1 MISFQ
6 WLSGSV
12 MLIKYD
18 IFIFIIAITATP
30 LTVHP
35 AGASTNLIFS
45 LHIRFLSDVIVNY
58 RESSGGLFNVSR
70 LV

>member
-18 IFIFIIAITATP
+18 IFIFIIAITAAP
-30 LTVHP
+30 LAVHP
-35 AGASTNLIFS
+35 AGASTYLILS
-45 LHIRFLSDVIVNY
+45 IHIRLLSDVIVDN
-58 RESSGGLFNVSR
+58 
-70 LV
+70 